1 MKPNLKI
8 TGRRL
13 IDSTSESLQKKYKKY
28 YKKLQNDEAKSYDN
42 IVKNGNYDVTIH
54 ETIFDNAK
62 NQIISLV
69 EALIFNII
77 TTLLNSKKS
86 NISVIGIGDSPSI
99 FLQVLEKL
107 LKDSKLLPNL
117 KLKNFPISSLRLI
130 HNDEKTMKIA
140 KEKMEALNEEDVINN
155 SDFILWVDY
164 RSTGNSFF
172 NFMDIIPEEINKKSN
187 YFIYGSDFFNN
198 HPRFLKDVK
207 KNKRVKFLA
216 LPPYSIA
223 SQFITSTIGHSE
235 YFYMRCLEK
244 KEINDNFKLEIVD
257 NEDLPHEK
265 SIEGKHCTKY
275 ANYLY
280 KLFKT
285 VYGYNYL
292 NNYLNMVFTPSE
304 I

>member
-28 YKKLQNDEAKSYDN
+28 YKNTIQDEAKSYDD

-117 KLKNFPISSLRLI
+117 KLKNFPISSLRFI

-164 RSTGNSFF
+164 VSTGNSFF

-223 SQFITSTIGHSE
+223 SQFLSTTIGHSE
-235 YFYMRCLEK
+235 YFFMRCIEK

>member
-1 MKPNLKI
+1 M
-8 TGRRL
+8 
-13 IDSTSESLQKKYKKY
+13 
-28 YKKLQNDEAKSYDN
+28 
-42 IVKNGNYDVTIH
+42 
-54 ETIFDNAK
+54 
-62 NQIISLV
+62 

-164 RSTGNSFF
+164 VSTGNSFF

>member
-1 MKPNLKI
+1 MKPHLKI

-13 IDSTSESLQKKYKKY
+13 IDSKSESLQKKYKKY
-28 YKKLQNDEAKSYDN
+28 YKKKIQDDEAKYYDD

-54 ETIFDNAK
+54 QTINDNAK
-62 NQIISLV
+62 NQIVGLMMDIF
-69 EALIFNII
+69 FNII
-77 TTLLNSKKS
+77 ITLLDSKKS

-140 KEKMEALNEEDVINN
+140 KEKMEALNKEDVINN

-164 RSTGNSFF
+164 ISTGNSFF

-187 YFIYGSDFFNN
+187 YFIYGSDYFNN

-207 KNKRVKFLA
+207 KNKKVKFLA

-223 SQFITSTIGHSE
+223 SQFLSTTIGHSE
-235 YFYMRCLEK
+235 YFFMRCIEK

-257 NEDLPHEK
+257 NKELPHEK

-280 KLFKT
+280 KLFT
-285 VYGYNYL
+285 SYYGYNYL
-292 NNYLNMVFTPSE
+292 GIVFTKKN
-304 I
+304 